1 MTQSSLRFFPWVLL
15 LAACVTWSP
24 AVFAEEKPSARKQ
37 SEKFQGPVR
46 EPPDREVDAVNLH
59 LRVSFDW
66 EESAVEG
73 DVEHTFRS
81 LEDDL
86 RRVSLH
92 AVDIDVKEVL
102 GANDQILQFE
112 SFSDRLEIELEDGV
126 GRGEEIRL
134 RIRYRCQ
141 PKMGIYFRYPNRN
154 APNVP
159 QQIWSQGEAH
169 EARHWIP
176 CFDHPVDKLTS
187 ELEVLAP
194 PGLIAISNGELVST
208 RPADKGAG
216 SWYHWRQ
223 SKPHTT
229 YLIAVVVGEF
239 KEYRDDWDGVPL
251 IGYVNP
257 ARIAD
262 AARSFS
268 LTSDMMEYFSSV
280 LGVRYPWEKYAQICV
295 HEFHFGGMENTST
308 TILTESTLHDE
319 RAALHVSSR
328 DLVAHELAHQWFGD
342 LVTCEDWAH
351 IWINESFA
359 TFFETEYRGHLLGE
373 DEEVYGRKEQADDY
387 FYEDRNEYR
396 RPLVTRRYRYPGD
409 MFDNHSYPKGARIV
423 AMLENVL
430 GHKTFYEGLKLFL
443 TREAY
448 QSVDTEDLR
457 KALEDVSG
465 RSLIWFFDQWI
476 YSGGHPEY
484 HVTSEWDDE
493 AKAVRLTVKQV
504 QVLDEVTRLFR
515 MPVDIEVTTKS
526 GAEMHRIEIAKEEET
541 HNFPCESRP
550 LMVRFDKHGWILKEL
565 TFEKA
570 REEWL
575 YQLVHDDNILGRMQ
589 AAKALGERSGDLTA
603 RDALLSRLTEEPFW
617 GVRESIVEALSGFT
631 AGVVRTG
638 LVEAFAREKKSQVR
652 VQIVKSLKELEHE
665 DTSAFLRHAFETD
678 LSYYVAA
685 EALEVLSEV
694 SEDNIFRVLLD
705 ALERSS
711 HRDVIRR
718 AALRVI
724 AKMHEEADLESEQL
738 EKAVTAMIPLV
749 EPRHSVSIRRAA
761 LNALAR
767 LGRGAPEAL
776 RGRIFHALANVV
788 DDSFL
793 GARVAAFAALGALGD
808 ERGVDLLIARRSKE
822 GERPF
827 RNPLD
832 IIDRAVTAIRAGD
845 GDEGVQ
851 KEIERLR
858 KEQDK
863 LKERIVELEGKSG

>member
-1 MTQSSLRFFPWVLL
+1 
-15 LAACVTWSP
+15 
-24 AVFAEEKPSARKQ
+24 
-37 SEKFQGPVR
+37 
-46 EPPDREVDAVNLH
+46 
-59 LRVSFDW
+59 
-66 EESAVEG
+66 
-73 DVEHTFRS
+73 
-81 LEDDL
+81 
-86 RRVSLH
+86 
-92 AVDIDVKEVL
+92 
-102 GANDQILQFE
+102 
-112 SFSDRLEIELEDGV
+112 
-126 GRGEEIRL
+126 
-134 RIRYRCQ
+134 
-141 PKMGIYFRYPNRN
+141 
-154 APNVP
+154 
-159 QQIWSQGEAH
+159 
-169 EARHWIP
+169 
-176 CFDHPVDKLTS
+176 
-187 ELEVLAP
+187 
-194 PGLIAISNGELVST
+194 
-208 RPADKGAG
+208 
-216 SWYHWRQ
+216 
-223 SKPHTT
+223 
-229 YLIAVVVGEF
+229 
-239 KEYRDDWDGVPL
+239 
-251 IGYVNP
+251 
-257 ARIAD
+257 
-262 AARSFS
+262 
-268 LTSDMMEYFSSV
+268 
-280 LGVRYPWEKYAQICV
+280 
-295 HEFHFGGMENTST
+295 MENTST

-652 VQIVKSLKELEHE
+652 VQVVKSLKELEHE

-845 GDEGVQ
+845 GDEDIRRRFCPFNLPRVAHG
-851 KEIERLR
+851 IEEVLIAQHLDELHGHTTRRGHAQQQATVLAGPG
-858 KEQDK
+858 KFDHS
-863 LKERIVELEGKSG
+863 RIAVEAVACRELEGDLLLAVHQELKLLFGQPFVHYRANGLGSGRPVCHGLVVLKAEVDALGGEQLAEALEMQGYGVGDDAVKVEDDGTDR